1 MALAIDR
8 HGKCGHK
15 ALMRGRSIPLSP
27 VRKLVVDLTLLHV
40 PSVPVQRVM
49 NVAAVAAARSA
60 AKGRPAWSA
69 IFAKAYALV
78 AEDMPLLRRAYVK
91 FPTPHLYEYPV
102 STLSMVVE
110 REYMGEMVV
119 LTLLRRDPAKMSLA
133 SLSDEIR
140 TAKTKPV
147 EEIRSFRRMLDLAR
161 LPTPL
166 RRLIWWI
173 GLNVGRQRGNYF
185 GSYGV
190 TVYSNLGSESLHP
203 LSPLTGTL
211 NYGVIG
217 DDGKVNVRIMYDHR
231 VLDGAMVARTLAAI
245 EKALNGPILD
255 ELKSMA

>member
-1 MALAIDR
+1 
-8 HGKCGHK
+8 
-15 ALMRGRSIPLSP
+15 
-27 VRKLVVDLTLLHV
+27 
-40 PSVPVQRVM
+40 
-49 NVAAVAAARSA
+49 
-60 AKGRPAWSA
+60 
-69 IFAKAYALV
+69 
-78 AEDMPLLRRAYVK
+78 
-91 FPTPHLYEYPV
+91 
-102 STLSMVVE
+102 
-110 REYMGEMVV
+110 
-119 LTLLRRDPAKMSLA
+119 
-133 SLSDEIR
+133 
-140 TAKTKPV
+140 
-147 EEIRSFRRMLDLAR
+147 MLDLAR

-166 RRLIWWI
+166 RRLVWWI